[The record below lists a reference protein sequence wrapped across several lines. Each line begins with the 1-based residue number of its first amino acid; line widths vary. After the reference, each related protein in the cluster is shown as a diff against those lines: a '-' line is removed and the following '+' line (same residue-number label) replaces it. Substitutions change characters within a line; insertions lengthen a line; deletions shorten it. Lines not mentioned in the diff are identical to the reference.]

1 MQNPYRTPTDPPGN
15 SSWCVS
21 GVVAAPPWQPP
32 HAREDNEIVDNDL
45 RPLPEY
51 EPPAHPHTG
60 DHCFGCGEPVRG
72 PLDGTTMRVDGA
84 LRVLHMRC
92 ARERMKR

>member
-1 MQNPYRTPTDPPGN
+1 M
-15 SSWCVS
+15 
-21 GVVAAPPWQPP
+21 
-32 HAREDNEIVDNDL
+32 NDAGL

-60 DHCFGCGEPVRG
+60 DPCFGCGEPVRG

-92 ARERMKR
+92 AREGMAR